1 MNDSF
6 VELARV
12 HHIEGENMATNI
24 RNRIAGRLRNLIAE
38 PLDKGPHEAVTIAIA
53 SSKGGVGKTT
63 TSVNLAV
70 AFAQKGVKTLLIDLD
85 PQAHVAASLRAQG
98 PATAMTISDV
108 LLGRAREVCEVAY
121 PSECPNLDLA
131 GSDKGLAET
140 EMVLSAKI
148 GKELILE
155 GALEVTRS
163 QYELIILDCPPN
175 LGTIT
180 LNALCAADQL
190 LVPSDMSMLALE
202 GVGDI
207 LATVQ
212 TLRTRL
218 HRQLSVLGILATR
231 VDGRATRM
239 NSDIEESVHDLYG
252 NKLLKT
258 RIPQSSPLNKAHL
271 VGKHIF
277 SYAPRSPGALAYASL
292 ATELAPRLALEKT
305 KLPRQKVATV
315 SQHSSSPA

>member
-1 MNDSF
+1 
-6 VELARV
+6 
-12 HHIEGENMATNI
+12 MANNI
-24 RNRIAGRLRNLIAE
+24 RNRIAGRLRNLMAE
-38 PLDKGPHEAVTIAIA
+38 PLDKGQHEAITVAIA

-70 AFAQKGVKTLLIDLD
+70 AFAQRGVKTLLIDLD
-85 PQAHVAASLRAQG
+85 PQAHVAASLRAQA
-98 PATAMTISDV
+98 PSTAMTISDV

-121 PSECPNLDLA
+121 PSDCPNLDLA

-155 GALEVTRS
+155 GALEITRS
-163 QYELIILDCPPN
+163 RYDLIILDCPPN

-218 HRQLSVLGILATR
+218 HRQLGVLGILATR

-239 NSDIEESVHDLYG
+239 NSDIEESVNDLYG
-252 NKLLKT
+252 NRMLKT

-271 VGKHIF
+271 AGKHIF
-277 SYAPRSPGALAYASL
+277 NFAPRSPGALAYTAL
-292 ATELAPRLALEKT
+292 AAELAPRLALGGSKAAQ
-305 KLPRQKVATV
+305 QKVATV
-315 SQHSSSPA
+315 GQRASQRA

>member
-1 MNDSF
+1 
-6 VELARV
+6 
-12 HHIEGENMATNI
+12 MANNI
-24 RNRIAGRLRNLIAE
+24 RNRIAGRLRNLMAE
-38 PLDKGPHEAVTIAIA
+38 PLDKGHHEAITVAIA

-70 AFAQKGVKTLLIDLD
+70 AFAQRGVKTLLIDLD
-85 PQAHVAASLRAQG
+85 PQAHVAASLRAQA
-98 PATAMTISDV
+98 PATGMTISDV

-155 GALEVTRS
+155 GALEITRS
-163 QYELIILDCPPN
+163 RYDLIILDCPPN

-218 HRQLSVLGILATR
+218 HRQLGVLGILATR

-239 NSDIEESVHDLYG
+239 NSDIEESVNDLYG
-252 NKLLKT
+252 NRMLKT

-271 VGKHIF
+271 AGKHIF
-277 SYAPRSPGALAYASL
+277 KFAPRSPGALAYTAL
-292 ATELAPRLALEKT
+292 AAELAPRLALGGSAGSK
-305 KLPRQKVATV
+305 QKVASV
-315 SQHSSSPA
+315 SQRTSQRA

>member
-1 MNDSF
+1 
-6 VELARV
+6 
-12 HHIEGENMATNI
+12 MANNI
-24 RNRIAGRLRNLIAE
+24 RNRIAGRLRNLMAE
-38 PLDKGPHEAVTIAIA
+38 PLDKGQHEAVTIAIA

-70 AFAQKGVKTLLIDLD
+70 AFAQRGVKTLLVDLD
-85 PQAHVAASLRAQG
+85 PQAHVAASLRAHA
-98 PATAMTISDV
+98 PSTAMTISDV

-121 PSECPNLDLA
+121 PSDCPNLDLA

-155 GALEVTRS
+155 GALETTRS
-163 QYELIILDCPPN
+163 RYELIILDCPPN

-212 TLRTRL
+212 TLRSRL
-218 HRQLSVLGILATR
+218 QRQLDVLGILATR
-231 VDGRATRM
+231 VDRRATRM
-239 NSDIEESVHDLYG
+239 NSDIEESVNDLYG
-252 NKLLKT
+252 NRMLKT

-271 VGKHIF
+271 AGKHIF
-277 SYAPRSPGALAYASL
+277 NFAPRSPGAVAYANL
-292 ATELAPRLALEKT
+292 AAELAPRLALSGSQAAQ
-305 KLPRQKVATV
+305 QKVSATRRRT
-315 SQHSSSPA
+315 SKSA